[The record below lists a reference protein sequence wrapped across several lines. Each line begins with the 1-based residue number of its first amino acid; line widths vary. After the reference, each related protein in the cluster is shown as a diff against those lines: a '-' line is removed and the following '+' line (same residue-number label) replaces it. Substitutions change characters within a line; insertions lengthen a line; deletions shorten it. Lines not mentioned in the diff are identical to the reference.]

1 MFGIDD
7 ALLGAIAGPVLGGLL
22 GGEGNSQTA
31 TTQNK
36 IDPRM
41 DPYIYGDGGILP
53 SASAWYSQNQTGL
66 NPQMLAGLNNQW
78 SQLGAS
84 KSGYDTMQNL
94 GLSMMGGGVAGNPF
108 SNGTM
113 ANGGTMP
120 SAGAGIPQGIPAT
133 QQPYHPAQFNGAGP
147 FTMPTM
153 TPRAVAPSQFMAQ
166 PQVDP
171 RKAQYDNMFGP
182 GGGGGIGGYVGGG
195 FNREIG

>member
-1 MFGIDD
+1 MFITS
-7 ALLGAIAGPVLGGLL
+7 LIGPVVGGLL
-22 GGEGNSQTA
+22 GGEGNSQTSS
-31 TTQNK
+31 TQNK

-41 DPYIYGDGGILP
+41 DPYIYGEGGILP
-53 SASAWYSQNQTGL
+53 AAAAWYNQNQSGL
-66 NPQMLAGLNNQW
+66 NPQMLTGLNNQW
-78 SQLGAS
+78 LQLGAS
-84 KSGYDTMQNL
+84 KPGYDTMQNL
-94 GLSMMGGGVAGNPF
+94 GLSMMGGGVMGNPF

-120 SAGAGIPQGIPAT
+120 APMQGSQGT
-133 QQPYHPAQFNGAGP
+133 QSPQPYQPAQFSGAGP

-153 TPRAVAPSQFMAQ
+153 APRMGLPSQFI
-166 PQVDP
+166 PQQRPDDP

>member
-1 MFGIDD
+1 MEI
-7 ALLGAIAGPVLGGLL
+7 LGSIAGPLIGGLL
-22 GGEGNSQTA
+22 GSGGNSQTSSM
-31 TTQNK
+31 QDK

-53 SASAWYSQNQTGL
+53 AAAGWYNQNQSGL
-66 NPQMLAGLNNQW
+66 NPQMLTGLNNQW
-78 SQLGAS
+78 SQIGAS

-120 SAGAGIPQGIPAT
+120 SGGTGIPQGIPQGIPAT
-133 QQPYHPAQFNGAGP
+133 QQPYQPAQFSGAGP
-147 FTMPTM
+147 FAMPTM
-153 TPRAVAPSQFMAQ
+153 APRAAAPSQFMD
-166 PQVDP
+166 PSQVDP